1 MDYSRNTR
9 TSKSGSLHPLNPHQ
23 GRYDFAALVVTC
35 PTLEVYLR
43 PNPKGDQ
50 TIDFSD
56 DQAVRALNGALLAH
70 HYGVKHWMIP
80 AGYLCPPIPGRADV
94 IHYLADLL
102 SSSNGGEIPRG
113 KEVKVLDIGTGSN
126 CIYPILGNR
135 SYGWQFVATD
145 VDPVAVKTARL
156 IVESN
161 ACLRNSIKVVQQKDR
176 DSIFKGIIRRGDRFD
191 LTMCNP
197 PFHASMKEAQAS
209 NQRKRRNLSKGPR
222 EKEAGTLNFGG
233 QQAELWCEGGELRFV
248 SQMIRESI
256 AFGDQVRWFSSLISK
271 GEHLPILKDELSRN
285 GASRSEVINMS
296 QGQKVSRLLVWGF
309 GE

>member
-1 MDYSRNTR
+1 M
-9 TSKSGSLHPLNPHQ
+9 
-23 GRYDFAALVVTC
+23 
-35 PTLEVYLR
+35 
-43 PNPKGDQ
+43 
-50 TIDFSD
+50 
-56 DQAVRALNGALLAH
+56 
-70 HYGVKHWMIP
+70 
-80 AGYLCPPIPGRADV
+80 
-94 IHYLADLL
+94 
-102 SSSNGGEIPRG
+102 
-113 KEVKVLDIGTGSN
+113 
-126 CIYPILGNR
+126 
-135 SYGWQFVATD
+135 ATD